1 MSGALDERNEE
12 AQAALRVLVTDQVAL
27 LAEREKH
34 LAIRSDEVS
43 HLKKAVSELKQAAAH
58 EATQLKTT
66 ISELKQAS
74 EHDVTHLKTV
84 ISELKQAAEREET
97 HLKEVMRLEGQE
109 LQSRLD
115 QLRDPARVLVHYAR
129 AQAKRALQIAQRA
142 LLVIARPLGFVK
154 RAYLAIRYHY
164 ATDGWAG
171 VKRFVHRRWVRWR
184 ERNRALKTPYQDQS
198 DPQRL

>member
-84 ISELKQAAEREET
+84 ISELKQAAERERRA
-97 HLKEVMRLEGQE
+97 HLKEVIEG

-115 QLRDPARVLVHYAR
+115 QLR
-129 AQAKRALQIAQRA
+129 I
-142 LLVIARPLGFVK
+142 RPESLFTMPEHRPSGRCK
-154 RAYLAIRYHY
+154 LHSERY
-164 ATDGWAG
+164 
-171 VKRFVHRRWVRWR
+171 
-184 ERNRALKTPYQDQS
+184 S
-198 DPQRL
+198 

>member
-97 HLKEVMRLEGQE
+97 HLKEVIEDCMSHRG
-109 LQSRLD
+109 LQAS
-115 QLRDPARVLVHYAR
+115 
-129 AQAKRALQIAQRA
+129 
-142 LLVIARPLGFVK
+142 
-154 RAYLAIRYHY
+154 
-164 ATDGWAG
+164 
-171 VKRFVHRRWVRWR
+171 
-184 ERNRALKTPYQDQS
+184 N
-198 DPQRL
+198 

>member
-84 ISELKQAAEREET
+84 ISELKQAAEREEA
-97 HLKEVMRLEGQE
+97 HLKEVIEG

-129 AQAKRALQIAQRA
+129 AQAKRALQIDSE
-142 LLVIARPLGFVK
+142 
-154 RAYLAIRYHY
+154 RY
-164 ATDGWAG
+164 
-171 VKRFVHRRWVRWR
+171 
-184 ERNRALKTPYQDQS
+184 S
-198 DPQRL
+198 